1 MEKRTLN
8 QINSEIYSII
18 TCQNLRVMMAILAK
32 HFPKCRGQLSKLSND
47 ELEKLIP
54 LLREAYGRPK
64 P

>member
-1 MEKRTLN
+1 
-8 QINSEIYSII
+8 
-18 TCQNLRVMMAILAK
+18 MAILAK